1 MKQRIA
7 LIGPGRLGQAV
18 GALLQQ
24 AGYPITAI
32 VGRDQQRTHEA
43 AEFIGAS
50 LMAGTDLKRCSRA
63 ELVLCCV
70 GDDQLAPLGEALLDV
85 LADTPS
91 PTVIHFSGRHRA
103 AILRPDDPRAAHWQV
118 MSLHPLQTFASG
130 EQGLNSLPG
139 SYCAVEGNDELFPLG
154 AKLSLELG
162 CQPFRLRSED
172 KERYH
177 AAACM
182 ASNFVTTLFHQ
193 ASTLMAETL
202 EDPAMAKTVLAPIF
216 QTAVTNTL
224 NLGPHQALTGPIV
237 RGDIDTIRGHLDQ
250 LAEHNPQRLS
260 FYLELAEQTRQLAL
274 ESERL
279 APERATQLK
288 ELLDSFTSLS

>member
-1 MKQRIA
+1 MKERIA

-32 VGRDQQRTHEA
+32 VGRDQQRTRDA
-43 AEFIGAS
+43 AQFIGAS
-50 LMAGTDLKRCSRA
+50 LMATTDLTRCNRA
-63 ELVLCCV
+63 EVILCCV
-70 GDDQLAPLGEALLDV
+70 GDDQLAA
-85 LADTPS
+85 LADALVDTLADS
-91 PTVIHFSGRHRA
+91 PAPTLIHFSGRHRA
-103 AILRPDDPRAAHWQV
+103 NILRPADPRAAHWRV
-118 MSLHPLQTFASG
+118 LSLHPLQTFASG

-139 SYCAVEGNDELFPLG
+139 SFCAIEGHDDLFPLG
-154 AKLSLELG
+154 AKLALELG

-193 ASTLMAETL
+193 ATTLMAETL
-202 EDPAMAKTVLAPIF
+202 EDPAMATTVLAPIF
-216 QTAVTNTL
+216 QTAATNTL
-224 NLGPHQALTGPIV
+224 NLGPHKALTGPIV
-237 RGDIDTIRGHLDQ
+237 RGDIDTIRGHLNQ
-250 LAEHNPQRLS
+250 LAEHNPERLP

-279 APERATQLK
+279 APEQATQLK
-288 ELLDSFTSLS
+288 ELLGTFASKS

>member
-32 VGRDQQRTHEA
+32 VGRDLQRTREA
-43 AEFIGAS
+43 AQFIGAA
-50 LMAGTDLKRCSRA
+50 LMATTDLNRCSRA
-63 ELVLCCV
+63 DLILCCV
-70 GDDQLAPLGEALLDV
+70 GDDQLAPLGDALVDV
-85 LADTPS
+85 LADHPQ

-103 AILRPDDPRAAHWQV
+103 AILRPEDSRATHWQV
-118 MSLHPLQTFASG
+118 MSIHPLQTFASG
-130 EQGLNSLPG
+130 VQGLESLPG
-139 SYCAVEGNDELFPLG
+139 SYCAIESEDDLFPLG

-202 EDPAMAKTVLAPIF
+202 EDPAMAATVLAPIF
-216 QTAVTNTL
+216 QTAATNTL
-224 NLGPHQALTGPIV
+224 SLGPHQALTGPIV
-237 RGDIDTIRGHLDQ
+237 RGDIDTIRGHLNQ
-250 LAEHNPQRLS
+250 LSEHNPERLP
-260 FYLELAEQTRQLAL
+260 FYLELAEQTRQLAQ
-274 ESERL
+274 ESKRL
-279 APERATQLK
+279 APERAEQLK
-288 ELLDSFTSLS
+288 ELLDTFSSRP

>member
-1 MKQRIA
+1 MKERIA

-18 GALLQQ
+18 GALLRQ

-32 VGRDQQRTHEA
+32 VGRDQQRTREA
-43 AEFIGAS
+43 AQFIGAA
-50 LMAGTDLKRCSRA
+50 LMATTDLIRCSRA
-63 ELVLCCV
+63 DLILCCV
-70 GDDQLAPLGEALLDV
+70 GDDQLAPLGEALV
-85 LADTPS
+85 EILADHPH

-103 AILRPDDPRAAHWQV
+103 VILRPDDPRTAHWRV
-118 MSLHPLQTFASG
+118 MSIHPLQTFASG
-130 EQGLNSLPG
+130 EQGLKSLPG
-139 SYCAVEGNDELFPLG
+139 SFCAVEGKKELFPLG

-193 ASTLMAETL
+193 ATTLMAETL
-202 EDPAMAKTVLAPIF
+202 EDPAMAATVLAPIF

-224 NLGPHQALTGPIV
+224 SLGPHQALTGPIV
-237 RGDIDTIRGHLDQ
+237 RGDVDTIRGHLEQ
-250 LAEHNPQRLS
+250 LAEHNPAILPC
-260 FYLELAEQTRQLAL
+260 YLELAEQTRRLAL
-274 ESERL
+274 DSHRL
-279 APERATQLK
+279 SADKATQLRT
-288 ELLDSFTSLS
+288 LLTSTSSAR

>member
-32 VGRDQQRTHEA
+32 VGRDQQRTREA
-43 AEFIGAS
+43 AQFIGAA
-50 LMAGTDLKRCSRA
+50 LMATTDLKRCSRA
-63 ELVLCCV
+63 DLILCCV
-70 GDDQLAPLGEALLDV
+70 GDDQLAPLGEALVEV
-85 LADTPS
+85 LADHPQ
-91 PTVIHFSGRHRA
+91 PTVIHFSGCHRA

-118 MSLHPLQTFASG
+118 MSIHPLQTFASG
-130 EQGLNSLPG
+130 AQGLDSLPG
-139 SYCAVEGNDELFPLG
+139 SYCAVEGKEGLFPLG

-193 ASTLMAETL
+193 AGTLMAETL
-202 EDPAMAKTVLAPIF
+202 EDPAMAATVLAPIF
-216 QTAVTNTL
+216 QTAATNTL

-237 RGDIDTIRGHLDQ
+237 RGDIDTIRGHLQQ
-250 LAEHNPQRLS
+250 LAEHNPQRLP

-288 ELLDSFTSLS
+288 ELLERYTISS

>member
-1 MKQRIA
+1 MKERIA

-32 VGRDQQRTHEA
+32 VGRDQQRTRDA
-43 AEFIGAS
+43 AQFIGAA
-50 LMAGTDLKRCSRA
+50 LMATTDLTRCNRA
-63 ELVLCCV
+63 EVILCCV
-70 GDDQLAPLGEALLDV
+70 GDDQLAPLADALLDT
-85 LADTPS
+85 LTDS
-91 PTVIHFSGRHRA
+91 PAPILIHFSGRHRA
-103 AILRPDDPRAAHWQV
+103 DILRPTDPRTAHWRV
-118 MSLHPLQTFASG
+118 LSLHPLQTFASG

-139 SYCAVEGNDELFPLG
+139 SFCAVEGEDDLFPLG
-154 AKLSLELG
+154 AKLALELG
-162 CQPFRLRSED
+162 CQPFRLRSAD

-193 ASTLMAETL
+193 ATTLMAQTL
-202 EDPAMAKTVLAPIF
+202 EDPAMAATVLAPIF
-216 QTAVTNTL
+216 QTAATNTL
-224 NLGPHQALTGPIV
+224 TLGPHQALTGPIV
-237 RGDIDTIRGHLDQ
+237 RGDIDTIHGHLQQ
-250 LAEHNPQRLS
+250 LAKHNPERLP

-274 ESERL
+274 ESKRL

-288 ELLDSFTSLS
+288 ELLGTFSSKS